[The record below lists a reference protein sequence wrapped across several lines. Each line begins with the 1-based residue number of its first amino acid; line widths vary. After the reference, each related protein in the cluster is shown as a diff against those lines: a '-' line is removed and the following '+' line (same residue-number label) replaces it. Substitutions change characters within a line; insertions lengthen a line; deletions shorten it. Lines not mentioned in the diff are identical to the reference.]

1 MREFIKKF
9 VMIHWKS
16 VFVFWFIAS
25 LFLPFPADS
34 QAQDIGKIDV
44 ADMDMEVPC
53 FLYKSYRL
61 SLTVKHLLRWW
72 IEEGCYG

>member
-1 MREFIKKF
+1 MTYWKF
-9 VMIHWKS
+9 
-16 VFVFWFIAS
+16 VFVFCSIAS
-25 LFLPFPADS
+25 LILPVSANS
-34 QAQDIGKIDV
+34 QTQEDIGKIDV